1 MLVALPTHIS
11 VISPET
17 IWILVWP
24 VICILWS
31 LTVNLAGVGGAGVR
45 LTKSGNKEIG
55 LYITVCLHKLLPR
68 HHVPDSNN
76 CATYFLTLM

>member
-1 MLVALPTHIS
+1 MLVALPTRIS

-24 VICILWS
+24 VICILLS
-31 LTVNLAGVGGAGVR
+31 LTVNLAAVGGAGVR

-55 LYITVCLHKLLPR
+55 LYITVCLHRPLENATSLIQIT
-68 HHVPDSNN
+68 VPHL
-76 CATYFLTLM
+76 F